1 MSRKDRFTGEKI
13 MGNFS
18 DEELKKWLAEEYN
31 KEIDEMEKIM
41 FPDGN
46 IPDDGET
53 EEEARAAY
61 ARLVERLKADGI
73 YEEENDSE
81 NADDHKEI
89 NEKTEEAE
97 KVKIVYLP
105 AKPKKRNRIA
115 RVAAAVL
122 VCAAGVFAASMTS
135 QANRS
140 YFIDTVKLWTGNDT
154 NIIIENDGNNEKSS
168 MDEDEAIVEIEQ
180 KLGVTVPKFMYRPT
194 GFEFKNYNVSAVI
207 GYAWLE
213 YSYMDTIVSIY
224 INDYTDSSK
233 SSDQLLDGEIVG
245 TIKENGGETKIKI
258 IRVKDENDEKESYV
272 AYWNQN
278 EIFYQ
283 ISGKMEKEEFMKL
296 IRKVHL

>member
-1 MSRKDRFTGEKI
+1 
-13 MGNFS
+13 
-18 DEELKKWLAEEYN
+18 
-31 KEIDEMEKIM
+31 M
-41 FPDGN
+41 F
-46 IPDDGET
+46 IC
-53 EEEARAAY
+53 
-61 ARLVERLKADGI
+61 LQ
-73 YEEENDSE
+73 S
-81 NADDHKEI
+81 
-89 NEKTEEAE
+89 
-97 KVKIVYLP
+97 
-105 AKPKKRNRIA
+105 PKRDRIA

-245 TIKENGGETKIKI
+245 TIKGNGGETKIKI

>member
-1 MSRKDRFTGEKI
+1 

-81 NADDHKEI
+81 NADDHKEN

-122 VCAAGVFAASMTS
+122 VCTAGVFAASMTS

-140 YFIDTVKLWTGNDT
+140 CFIDTVKLWTGNDT

-245 TIKENGGETKIKI
+245 TIKGNGGETKIKI